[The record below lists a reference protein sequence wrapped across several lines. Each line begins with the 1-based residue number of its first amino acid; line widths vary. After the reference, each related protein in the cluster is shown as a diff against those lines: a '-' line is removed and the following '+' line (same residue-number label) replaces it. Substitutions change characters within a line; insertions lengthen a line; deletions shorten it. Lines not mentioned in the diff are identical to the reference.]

1 MKNRDAFILKAFQT
15 VLRCE
20 AKLYEWKTHPPDG
33 NAIDKFHLIIYL
45 LVKISLLLCLPQIY
59 LNLKRNSVFQS
70 ENGCFVSQHSVQ
82 IFIRLIDIDFIKLS
96 KLICLSV
103 SLCLR

>member
-15 VLRCE
+15 VLRCG
-20 AKLYEWKTHPPDG
+20 AKLYEWKTQPPDG

-59 LNLKRNSVFQS
+59 LNFKRNSVFQS
-70 ENGCFVSQHSVQ
+70 ENGCFVSQNYS
-82 IFIRLIDIDFIKLS
+82 FDSLI
-96 KLICLSV
+96 LI
-103 SLCLR
+103 SLNFQN